1 MDSPQSADT
10 ETLEEEEEDQIN
22 RQVIQT
28 QPRVVFWRRSGTI
41 SESSAALE
49 EETVFFLFSKGETR
63 APLCDDWDA
72 LSDSLDR
79 AGPFFFLFLWP
90 LTFVNDKLVVRT
102 ALNEQ

>member
-49 EETVFFLFSKGETR
+49 EETVFFFVFEGRNKGPT
-63 APLCDDWDA
+63 L
-72 LSDSLDR
+72 
-79 AGPFFFLFLWP
+79 
-90 LTFVNDKLVVRT
+90 
-102 ALNEQ
+102 